1 MSYGRRRW
9 FEAGKG
15 RIDPAAPF
23 HLLVKGSGVAA
34 GIAGQAVGTEL
45 DRFTPEYK
53 RSVEANSTYA
63 LVSAASYLYA
73 KSPEQ
78 TEAFLSKTLPGFKI
92 DHYLSSGDHL
102 VVYNSDT
109 RKAILGYRGTDP
121 WDAKD
126 VAADIRLAGEGWDHE
141 GDERFDAAT
150 DQFKQF
156 QRMYHPFDIT
166 VTGHSLGGSQAMWVG
181 TQNPLVRTVIFNAG
195 VVTPTG
201 AQALRSTLGVDDGMG
216 KPLNNVTLLR
226 ADGDVVS
233 GGWMAYNNPEELK
246 DDQGRGLVAS
256 KDPQTSSALVKGI
269 QAMAP
274 DRWVHQYKHG
284 NGMKLVNIKGKD
296 GSSSH
301 SLNNFLTDDQARR
314 LEEAQALNHVN
325 AEPKTIS
332 HEPPISPPA
341 HYQATPPVDIP
352 KPIGYHS
359 TTDFRVLGH
368 HSMPQGA

>member
-1 MSYGRRRW
+1 
-9 FEAGKG
+9 
-15 RIDPAAPF
+15 
-23 HLLVKGSGVAA
+23 
-34 GIAGQAVGTEL
+34 
-45 DRFTPEYK
+45 
-53 RSVEANSTYA
+53 
-63 LVSAASYLYA
+63 
-73 KSPEQ
+73 
-78 TEAFLSKTLPGFKI
+78 
-92 DHYLSSGDHL
+92 
-102 VVYNSDT
+102 
-109 RKAILGYRGTDP
+109 
-121 WDAKD
+121 

-256 KDPQTSSALVKGI
+256 KDPQNRSALVKAF
-269 QAMAP
+269 QASVP
-274 DRWVHQYKHG
+274 DRWVHQYAHG
-284 NGMKLVNIKGKD
+284 NGMKLVNIKGKEG
-296 GSSSH
+296 GSAH
-301 SLNNFLTDDQARR
+301 SLDNFLTEEQTGR
-314 LEEAQALNHVN
+314 LNEAQEMLHFG
-325 AEPKTIS
+325 AEPKTYS
-332 HEPPISPPA
+332 HDPPISHPSRYESVA
-341 HYQATPPVDIP
+341 PVDIP
-352 KPIGYHS
+352 RPIEYHAP
-359 TTDFRVLGH
+359 T
-368 HSMPQGA
+368 